1 MDVAPT
7 TSHPVDP
14 KFTTCRGD
22 LETTVLPLEY
32 RITLEPDPKY
42 KLVYGKCIITLKI
55 TEPCTYIRLHALNM
69 KIHRGKIKAQVL
81 FKNKFRN

>member
-1 MDVAPT
+1 MDVPST
-7 TSHPVDP
+7 TSHSIDP
-14 KFTTCRGD
+14 KFISCRGD
-22 LETTVLPLEY
+22 LEPSVLPLEY

-55 TEPCTYIRLHALNM
+55 TEPCTYIRLHALNI

-81 FKNKFRN
+81 Y